1 MIVLKKKWILN
12 EYSGGRQEECGNLI
26 NNTSKMVMESEVEV
40 GEIQGLLVRT
50 ALTKRAISIEIKRK
64 KKKIDIREGKMN
76 VPNALNTE

>member
-1 MIVLKKKWILN
+1 
-12 EYSGGRQEECGNLI
+12 
-26 NNTSKMVMESEVEV
+26 MESEVEV